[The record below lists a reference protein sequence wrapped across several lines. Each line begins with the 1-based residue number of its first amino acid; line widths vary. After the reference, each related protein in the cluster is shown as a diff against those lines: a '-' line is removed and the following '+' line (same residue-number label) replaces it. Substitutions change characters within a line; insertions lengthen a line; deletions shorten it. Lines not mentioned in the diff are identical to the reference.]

1 MRGLASEKALPQ
13 LTQGHTPSDLWEGGD
28 VGSTILESLAA
39 QPREKKGNET
49 YSGTVSFHLNHSEG
63 THWS

>member
-39 QPREKKGNET
+39 QPRAKKGKEI
-49 YSGTVSFHLNHSEG
+49 
-63 THWS
+63 